1 MEAQM
6 STTTRT
12 IHATPDAVFDVL
24 ADGWSYSQWVVGAS
38 RVRDVTDGWPAEGTH
53 IHHSVGAWPL
63 LIDDATTVRSCDRP
77 NQLELTVRAW
87 PSGEG
92 IVRVTCRPN
101 GTDTDV
107 TIEEDATKGPATLI
121 PKPARDL
128 VLDRRNRES
137 LRRLAILAERAA
149 TALGRGA
156 L

>member
-1 MEAQM
+1 
-6 STTTRT
+6 
-12 IHATPDAVFDVL
+12 
-24 ADGWSYSQWVVGAS
+24 
-38 RVRDVTDGWPAEGTH
+38 
-53 IHHSVGAWPL
+53 
-63 LIDDATTVRSCDRP
+63 
-77 NQLELTVRAW
+77 
-87 PSGEG
+87 
-92 IVRVTCRPN
+92 VRVTCRPN